1 MGELVTYAHKIASQH
16 EPALPTTSFHLSG
29 ILQPDLSPHHAP
41 RYEPEYDLDDE
52 SDGSPREFN
61 ALVSVRYKKAA
72 NWIWPVWTTLLEEY
86 HIVRRVPSDPLF
98 SLPLLPTHPP
108 EFSPS
113 EKFTEEWKEEMNI
126 NASNFLWLEEEK
138 LILFLIKAQEEGI
151 AWDVA
156 KQGSF

>member
-1 MGELVTYAHKIASQH
+1 MEAHIPPKPSGSLNSLAAMATPSWDAYSSSRPKTLESLSMGELVTYAHKIASQH

-29 ILQPDLSPHHAP
+29 ILQPNLSPHHAP
-41 RYEPEYDLDDE
+41 RYEPEYDSDDE
-52 SDGSPREFN
+52 SDESPWEFN

-98 SLPLLPTHPP
+98 SLPLLLTHPP

-113 EKFTEEWKEEMNI
+113 KKFTEE
-126 NASNFLWLEEEK
+126 
-138 LILFLIKAQEEGI
+138 
-151 AWDVA
+151 
-156 KQGSF
+156 